1 MSPEQKGPVA
11 TIDLDNVI
19 FHGWPTFPTKSHFL
33 EKQQEIIIHSLFFLR
48 KFFDSLKPIIKE
60 APEGLKALKDRGFL
74 LVGLSGRPIELHP
87 LTEKRLKREGLLKYF
102 HSLFL
107 NPTTQNSGEFK
118 SHIIE
123 HLVDNNY
130 FVIHI
135 EDDPEIAVRI
145 AQINPQKV
153 CVFLVRNFGNHQAI
167 INRAGVHL
175 PENVFRINNI
185 GDAKDIITTADF
197 WQQTAQ

>member
-1 MSPEQKGPVA
+1 MSPEQKRTVA

-19 FHGWPTFPTKSHFL
+19 FHSWPTLPAKNQFL
-33 EKQQEIIIHSLFFLR
+33 EKQQRIIIHSLFFLR

-60 APEGLKALKDRGFL
+60 APNGLKALKSKGFL

-87 LTEKRLKREGLLKYF
+87 LTEKRLKREGFLKYF

-107 NPTTQNSGEFK
+107 NSTTQSSGEFK
-118 SHIIE
+118 SSVIKY
-123 HLVDNNY
+123 LVNNEY
-130 FVIHI
+130 FVVHV
-135 EDDPEIAVRI
+135 EDDPEIAVKI

-167 INRAGVHL
+167 INQAGIHL

-185 GDAKDIITTADF
+185 GDVEDIIITADF
-197 WQQTAQ
+197 WQQTA

>member
-1 MSPEQKGPVA
+1 MSPEQKRTIA

-19 FHGWPTFPTKSHFL
+19 FHSWPTLPTKNQFL
-33 EKQQEIIIHSLFFLR
+33 EKQQRIIVHSLFFLR

-60 APEGLKALKDRGFL
+60 APNGLKALKSKGFL
-74 LVGLSGRPIELHP
+74 LVGLSGRPIEFHP
-87 LTEKRLKREGLLKYF
+87 LTEKRLKREGILKHF

-107 NPTTQNSGEFK
+107 NSTTQSSGEFK
-118 SHIIE
+118 SSVIE
-123 HLVDNNY
+123 YLVNNEY
-130 FVIHI
+130 FVVHI
-135 EDDPEIAVRI
+135 EDDPEIAVKI

-167 INRAGVHL
+167 INQAGIHL

-185 GDAKDIITTADF
+185 GDVEDIIITADF
-197 WQQTAQ
+197 WQQTA